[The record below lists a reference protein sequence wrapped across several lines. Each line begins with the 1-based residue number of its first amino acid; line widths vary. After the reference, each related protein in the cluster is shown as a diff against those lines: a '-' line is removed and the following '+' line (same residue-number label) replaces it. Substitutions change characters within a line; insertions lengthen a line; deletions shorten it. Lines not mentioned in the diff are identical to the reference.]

1 MQNHQIP
8 STPEPSLR
16 RLAKYL
22 DLLYK
27 LQKDGQNTISSTQI
41 GSEMSS
47 DPTQVR
53 KDIEYTGIVG
63 KPKTGYVIQ
72 ELIYAIET
80 FFNWNNVTDA
90 FLVGAGNLGRAILGY
105 EHFKKYGLNIVTAFD
120 VSPDLIGTEIS
131 NIPILDYDKL
141 TNLAQRMKIH
151 IGVITTPVE
160 CAQDVADKMVEGGI
174 KAIWNFAPVHLKVPE
189 GIIIEHTHLTQ
200 SLAVLTKNLH
210 KQFLL
215 DESFSGEL

>member
-1 MQNHQIP
+1 MENHQIR

-16 RLAKYL
+16 RLTKYL

-27 LQKDGQNTISSTQI
+27 LQSDGQVTISCTQI
-41 GSEMSS
+41 GNEMSS

-53 KDIEYTGIVG
+53 KDIEYTGIIG
-63 KPKTGYVIQ
+63 KPKTGYVVA
-72 ELIYAIET
+72 ELIFAIES

-105 EHFKKYGLNIVTAFD
+105 EHFKKYGLNIVSAFD
-120 VSPDLIGTEIS
+120 VSPLLIGTEI
-131 NIPILDYDKL
+131 NNVPILDFEKL

-151 IGVITTPVE
+151 IGVITAPVD
-160 CAQDVADKMVEGGI
+160 CAQDIADKMVEGGI
-174 KAIWNFAPVHLKVPE
+174 KAIWNFAPIHLKVPE
-189 GIIIEHTHLTQ
+189 GIIVEHTHLTQ
-200 SLAVLTKNLH
+200 SLAVLTQNLH

-215 DESFSGEL
+215 DDKFSGEL

>member
-1 MQNHQIP
+1 MENHQIR

-16 RLAKYL
+16 RLARYL
-22 DLLYK
+22 DLLHK
-27 LQKDGQNTISSTQI
+27 LQKDGQITVSSTQI

-53 KDIEYTGIVG
+53 KDIEYTGIIG
-63 KPKTGYVIQ
+63 KPKTGYIIT
-72 ELIYAIET
+72 ELIYSIET
-80 FFNWNNVTDA
+80 FFNWNNVSDA

-120 VSPDLIGTEIS
+120 VSPDLIGTEIN
-131 NIPILDYDKL
+131 NIPILDLEKL

-160 CAQDVADKMVEGGI
+160 CAQEVADKMVEGGI
-174 KAIWNFAPVHLKVPE
+174 KAIWNFAPVHLKTPE
-189 GIIIEHTHLTQ
+189 GIIVEHTHLTQ

-215 DESFSGEL
+215 DDKFSGEL